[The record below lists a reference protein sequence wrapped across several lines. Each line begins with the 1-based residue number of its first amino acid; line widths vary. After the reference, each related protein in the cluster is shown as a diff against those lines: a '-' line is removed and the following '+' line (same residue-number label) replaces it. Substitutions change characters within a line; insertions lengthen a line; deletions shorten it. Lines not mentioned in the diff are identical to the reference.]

1 MATPS
6 FVPGEGE
13 SARDTETRVA
23 RGTDGA
29 VDGCTD
35 DAGMDVDTA
44 RTTGGLTGAEALF
57 KLADEGPNVIPVV
70 QAVPRWRQLAGQ
82 MVHFFAL
89 MLWLAAA
96 LAFVAKLPQLGVAI
110 VVVVIFNGVFAFIQE
125 YRAERAAERIRDLL
139 PRRVTVIR
147 DGERIEID
155 ADHLVREDLVAL
167 AAGDRISADLRV
179 TTSHGLRLDTSTL
192 TGESEPVPIG
202 GSDEVFAGTFVVEGE
217 ALAVVTAT
225 GTRTR
230 LAGITELTRA
240 TVRPPTPLAI
250 ELHRVVRT
258 IASVAIGIGA
268 TFFVLSWLL
277 GTEPAEGF
285 VLAIGVTVALV
296 PEGLLPTVTLSLAL
310 GAQRMA
316 RRHALIRRLE
326 AVETLGSTTFICTD
340 KTGTLTQNRMAVVEV
355 WTPAGTA
362 TIHGDGYE
370 PHGIVD
376 APTDGA
382 RDAVAH
388 LAVVGAA
395 CSDGHAALRDGEW
408 VSVGDPMETAIDVL
422 ARRTGVADEV
432 GRLTAATRR
441 FPFDPRRRRMSIVV
455 GGKVF
460 VKGAPDQV
468 IDRCGNAEGAID
480 VVHAMAARG
489 LRVLAVAE
497 KTLPEGVEPAS
508 AEEAETNLTL
518 LGLLGLEDPPRP
530 EVGDDIAACRKSG
543 LRVAMITGDHPH
555 TAAAI
560 AREVGLLLGSGRIV
574 VGDDLPDDDDMLGAL
589 VDRDGI
595 VLARISPEQKL
606 RIARALRARGHV
618 VAMTGDGVNDGPALQ
633 EADIGIAM
641 GASGTDVAREAADLV
656 LLDDN
661 FSTIV
666 EAIRQGRAAFLN
678 VRRFLTYHLTDNV
691 AELTP
696 FLVWALSGGR
706 FPLAIGVL
714 QVLALD
720 IGTDT
725 LSAVA
730 LGAEPPAAGV
740 LDRPP
745 ARGRLLNATVAR
757 RAFAIMGPV
766 EAALGMFAF
775 VASLLGSGWRPGT
788 PFPAGPALT
797 TASGAAFL
805 TIVAAQT
812 MNAFACRST
821 SKPPWRLGWLSN
833 RMLVVGSSIELVF
846 TAVFLSVPVLA
857 AALGHR
863 LPSRVGWVVAVGAPV
878 VVLLV
883 DAGVKRFGLLNGTRS
898 RSVAGP
904 PRPVGPTDA
913 AGVQPGYPEIGARK
927 PEVGI

>member
-1 MATPS
+1 
-6 FVPGEGE
+6 
-13 SARDTETRVA
+13 
-23 RGTDGA
+23 
-29 VDGCTD
+29 
-35 DAGMDVDTA
+35 MDVDMA
-44 RTTGGLTGAEALF
+44 RAMTGLTGAEALTR
-57 KLADEGPNVIPVV
+57 LADDGPNVIPITP
-70 QAVPRWRQLAGQ
+70 AVPPWRELVGQ
-82 MVHFFAL
+82 MLHFFAL
-89 MLWLAAA
+89 MLWFAAA

-110 VVVVIFNGVFAFIQE
+110 IVVVIFNGLFAFVQE

-139 PRRVTVIR
+139 PRRVMVIR
-147 DGERIEID
+147 DGERIEINGD
-155 ADHLVREDLVAL
+155 DLVRGDLVAL
-167 AAGDRISADLRV
+167 SAGDRISADLRV
-179 TTSHGLRLDTSTL
+179 ATSHGLRLDTSTL
-192 TGESEPVPIG
+192 TGESEPLPADVG
-202 GSDEVFAGTFVVEGE
+202 DVVFAGTFVVEGE
-217 ALAVVTAT
+217 AFALVEAT

-240 TVRPPTPLAI
+240 TKRPPTPLAI

-258 IASVAIGIGA
+258 IASVAVGVGV
-268 TFFVLSWLL
+268 TFFVLSALL
-277 GTEPAEGF
+277 GTDPAEGF

-316 RRHALIRRLE
+316 HRHALIRRLE

-340 KTGTLTQNRMAVVEV
+340 KTGTLTQNRMAVVDV
-355 WTPAGTA
+355 WTPAGIA
-362 TIHGDGYE
+362 TIHGNGYD
-370 PHGIVD
+370 PNGIVEVGTD
-376 APTDGA
+376 AA
-382 RDAVAH
+382 KAAVGR
-388 LAVVGAA
+388 LAIVAAA
-395 CSDGHAALRDGEW
+395 CSDGHAAMRDGEW
-408 VSVGDPMETAIDVL
+408 VSIGDPMETAIDVL
-422 ARRTGVADEV
+422 ARRLGVIEEV
-432 GRLTAATRR
+432 RRLSTASRR
-441 FPFDPRRRRMSIVV
+441 FPFDPRRRRMSMVV
-455 GGKVF
+455 DGRVL

-468 IDRCGNAEGAID
+468 VDRCRNGGGAMD
-480 VVHAMAARG
+480 VVHALAERG

-497 KTLPEGVEPAS
+497 RTLPDGAEPAD
-508 AEEAETNLTL
+508 AEKAETDLTL

-530 EVGDDIAACRKSG
+530 DVDRDIIACRKSG

-560 AREVGLLLGSGRIV
+560 AREVGLLLPGARVIT
-574 VGDDLPDDDDMLGAL
+574 GDDLPEDDEMLGAL
-589 VDRDGI
+589 VDHDGI

-606 RIARALRARGHV
+606 RIARALRSRGHV

-730 LGAEPPAAGV
+730 LGAEAPTPGV
-740 LDRPP
+740 LDRSP
-745 ARGRLLNATVAR
+745 ARGHLLNATVAK
-757 RAFAIMGPV
+757 RAFAIMGPI
-766 EAALGMFAF
+766 EAALGMLAF
-775 VASLLGSGWRPGT
+775 VASLLASGWRPGT
-788 PFPAGPALT
+788 PFPTGTALT

-805 TIVAAQT
+805 TIVTAQT

-821 SKPPWRLGWLSN
+821 SRPPWALGWLSN
-833 RMLVVGSSIELVF
+833 RMLVVGSTIELVL
-846 TAVFLSVPVLA
+846 TALFLTVPVVALA
-857 AALGHR
+857 MRHR
-863 LPSRVGWVVAVGAPV
+863 LPSSTGWLIAIVAPV

-883 DAGVKRFGLLNGTRS
+883 DAGVKRFGLLNGRAR
-898 RSVAGP
+898 RSVARP
-904 PRPVGPTDA
+904 ERPVTATDGNPA
-913 AGVQPGYPEIGARK
+913 RSGYPRDRH
-927 PEVGI
+927 P